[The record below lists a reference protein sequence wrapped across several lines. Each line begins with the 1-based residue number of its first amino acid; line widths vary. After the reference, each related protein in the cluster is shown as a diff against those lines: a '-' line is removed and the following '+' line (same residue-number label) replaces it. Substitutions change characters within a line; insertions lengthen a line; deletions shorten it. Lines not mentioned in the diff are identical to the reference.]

1 MISFEPCQQVFL
13 YMKDSFGARLKFF
26 RSKAGFSQQQLA
38 DKAGLSR
45 KIISDYEVK
54 LDVTPRETNLYK
66 IADALNID
74 SSNLVPKTNFHNAEP
89 LQNGTVEFK
98 MNLNE
103 FPREFVNEIKEG
115 AVKNN
120 RSISDEFNEVI
131 NSAVKAA
138 LERYKNNIPDDFTE
152 FDKRPEQ
159 INEKSYLEHLNSKN

>member
-1 MISFEPCQQVFL
+1 MSTAGCLF
-13 YMKDSFGARLKFF
+13 MKDSFGARLKFF

-38 DKAGLSR
+38 DKANLSR

-54 LDVTPRETNLYK
+54 LDIMPREANLYK

-74 SSNLVPKTNFHNAEP
+74 SSNLVPKSNLENVEP
-89 LQNGTVEFK
+89 QQDGTVEFK
-98 MNLNE
+98 MDLNE
-103 FPREFVNEIKEG
+103 FPREFVNAIKEG

-120 RSISDEFNEVI
+120 RSVAEEFNDVI

-138 LERYKNNIPDDFTE
+138 LKRYENNIEDDFSS

-159 INEKSYLEHLNSKN
+159 INERSYLEHLNSKKSN